1 MLSVNDPSITAM
13 TGRAASQPIVAAA
26 TPNDARNVRSGRPC
40 RRRGALLPDATEAT
54 AVFAN
59 SAVAHH
65 VDDIDEGCC
74 DKAKKPDSSASMS
87 VVERL
92 TCFVVK
98 LAVP

>member
-1 MLSVNDPSITAM
+1 MTA
-13 TGRAASQPIVAAA
+13 RAASHPIVACC
-26 TPNDARNVRSGRPC
+26 DAERRRNVRSGRPC
-40 RRRGALLPDATEAT
+40 RRRGALLLDATEAT

-92 TCFVVK
+92 TCFLVK